1 MNYYILF
8 IIIFLGRSLT
18 GQVCHGQLAIKEEE
32 EKKDFL
38 LMLWASELWEL
49 LRTRVLLFL
58 PI

>member
-1 MNYYILF
+1 M
-8 IIIFLGRSLT
+8 S
-18 GQVCHGQLAIKEEE
+18 HGQLAIKEEEEE

-38 LMLWASELWEL
+38 LMLWASELCEL